1 MIAWRWRE
9 EERSKD
15 LQSSEKN
22 QKSKEPRLMRCG
34 SIKHRCA
41 TEQYRHLKRKGRAAI
56 IPQSKP
62 EPAHT
67 VVPGHIR
74 AMHDEIENPVGEN
87 GRGHDQSIAPAPPL
101 RD

>member
-1 MIAWRWRE
+1 MIARRWQE
-9 EERSKD
+9 EECPKHLQRSK
-15 LQSSEKN
+15 KN
-22 QKSKEPRLMRCG
+22 HESNEPTAMSRG
-34 SIKHRCA
+34 SIQHCCA
-41 TEQYRHLKRKGRAAI
+41 TEQYCHLQGKGCGPI
-56 IPQSKP
+56 IPQPKP

-67 VVPGHIR
+67 VVPSHIR